1 MREENLVEQWKRKGM
16 VMFENGNVSKPRCT
30 QDCPG
35 SPIIFLHITGC
46 YMQWA
51 GAHTKAWDPDAPL
64 DKHGGCMAVHYQ
76 YVNLQL
82 LKTCPPGIAILTSR
96 SLSFSVC
103 VCVCVCFISFSFY
116 LSVFLS
122 FCLSVFLS
130 FVQDQDNNH
139 DDDEDI
145 QYAADLG
152 ATFAPRDVRAVEFTR
167 KADLHGIGYTP
178 LSAKVCNL
186 LREIQ

>member
-1 MREENLVEQWKRKGM
+1 M
-16 VMFENGNVSKPRCT
+16 
-30 QDCPG
+30 
-35 SPIIFLHITGC
+35 
-46 YMQWA
+46 
-51 GAHTKAWDPDAPL
+51 
-64 DKHGGCMAVHYQ
+64 
-76 YVNLQL
+76 
-82 LKTCPPGIAILTSR
+82 
-96 SLSFSVC
+96 C
-103 VCVCVCFISFSFY
+103 VCVCVLFPF
-116 LSVFLS
+116 LSIFLS